1 MSPPDA
7 NEPARR
13 AAVPERVRTSFPSIS
28 SRAWEHPADRAAL
41 VALRKI
47 PGFDGLL
54 RTMAGV
60 FSERRLRLLFLA
72 AAVRVGEEQFRTVHG
87 LHLDAVRVLDLP
99 EAPEL
104 YIAQDPQPNAYTIG
118 LDRPFIVLTSGLV
131 DLLDDDEL
139 RIVIGHEL
147 GHVLSGHALY
157 STVLFTLIRMTGI
170 VGWIPF
176 GALGLR
182 VFIHGLKEWYRKAEV
197 SCDRAGL
204 LVGQDPGAATRV
216 QMKLAGGGRL
226 SEMNLV
232 AFLAQ
237 AEEYE
242 ASGDAR
248 DGVIRIL
255 NLLERTHPFSVLR
268 TLELKRWVESG
279 EYERIVAGA
288 YPRRQD
294 DPETS
299 FTDEVKA
306 AARSYRDK
314 FTGSSDP
321 LFTFLR
327 DLAEQ
332 ASTAGGRAAGAAAD
346 WVNKAR
352 NRRPNGDGG

>member
-7 NEPARR
+7 NEPERR
-13 AAVPERVRTSFPSIS
+13 AAVPERVRTSFPQIS

-47 PGFDGLL
+47 PGFDRLL
-54 RTMAGV
+54 RTIAGV

-87 LHLDAVRVLDLP
+87 LLLDGVRVLDLP

-104 YIAQDPQPNAYTIG
+104 YIAQDSQPNAFTIG

-139 RIVIGHEL
+139 RVVIGHEL

-157 STVLFTLIRMTGI
+157 STVLFTLLRMSG
-170 VGWIPF
+170 VASWMPL

-182 VFIHGLKEWYRKAEV
+182 VFVHGLKEWYRKAEV

-204 LVGQDPGAATRV
+204 LVGQDPGASTRV

-226 SEMNLV
+226 GEMSLV
-232 AFLAQ
+232 AFLGQ

-248 DGVIRIL
+248 DGVIRVL

-268 TLELKRWVESG
+268 TLALKRWVESG
-279 EYERIVAGA
+279 DYERILAGA

-294 DPETS
+294 DPAAS

-306 AARSYRDK
+306 AARSYRDR
-314 FTGSSDP
+314 FTSSNDP

-327 DLAEQ
+327 EVAEQ
-332 ASTAGGRAAGAAAD
+332 AGAAGGRAAGAAAD
-346 WVNKAR
+346 WVSRAR
-352 NRRPNGDGG
+352 ARRHDGDGG